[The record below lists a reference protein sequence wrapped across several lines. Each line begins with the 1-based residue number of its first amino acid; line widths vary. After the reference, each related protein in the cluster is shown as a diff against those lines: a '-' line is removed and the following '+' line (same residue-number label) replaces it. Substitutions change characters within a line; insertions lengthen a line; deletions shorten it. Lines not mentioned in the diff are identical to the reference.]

1 MEREGMSLTPASG
14 AEARRSR
21 ANGRRPRARI
31 IELSQPA
38 EAKSSPEGLVKRR
51 PDDQQVEDLLSPV
64 VPPPP
69 PWGADTADSSP
80 LTALVSEALSP
91 QGDAAIAVGVS
102 VDVDDDDDFDLTPP
116 PAPLADREALD
127 AADEVS
133 AEPDIEEID
142 DAEFVEVEA
151 ASSET
156 SRVAPPPP
164 PSRAVEELEIDL
176 DLEDLSQR
184 REPSKRLL
192 HYLRDRFIDD
202 PDHVDVALAAY
213 RGKYASLVDYAQE
226 LVDGEKLA
234 GWLLPYVDV
243 QALARDWLAA
253 GVIWVIDDPG
263 GNGEEPGL
271 HIFLS

>member
-1 MEREGMSLTPASG
+1 MSLTPASG

-21 ANGRRPRARI
+21 GSNGRRPRARV
-31 IELSQPA
+31 IELSRPA
-38 EAKSSPEGLVKRR
+38 DAPHKSSPEGLVKRR
-51 PDDQQVEDLLSPV
+51 PDDQPVEDLLSPV

-69 PWGADTADSSP
+69 PWGEDTTA

-91 QGDAAIAVGVS
+91 QTDLAIGVGVS
-102 VDVDDDDDFDLTPP
+102 VDLDDDDDFDLSPP
-116 PAPLADREALD
+116 PAPLASEEEPQPENM
-127 AADEVS
+127 AA
-133 AEPDIEEID
+133 AEPDVEELD
-142 DAEFVEVEA
+142 DLDELELVEVEVA
-151 ASSET
+151 PSEA

-164 PSRAVEELEIDL
+164 PSRATEELELEI

-184 REPSKRLL
+184 RQPSKRLV

-202 PDHVDVALAAY
+202 PAHVDVALAAY
-213 RGKYASLVDYAQE
+213 RGKYARIVDYAQE
-226 LVDGEKLA
+226 VVDGERLA
-234 GWLLPYVDV
+234 DWLLPYVDV
-243 QALARDWLAA
+243 EALARDWLAA